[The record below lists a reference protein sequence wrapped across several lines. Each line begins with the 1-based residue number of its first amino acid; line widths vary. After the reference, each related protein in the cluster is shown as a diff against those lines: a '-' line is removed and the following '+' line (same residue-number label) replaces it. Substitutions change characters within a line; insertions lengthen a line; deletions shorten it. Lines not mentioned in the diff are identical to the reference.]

1 MSKWGDGVANSNITK
16 RAIAA
21 AFRQLLDTTSFD
33 RITVT
38 AIASQCGINRQTFYY
53 HFRDIYDL
61 VGWIVEDR
69 VVAILGTDTYSV
81 SNNGVRIIEASLL
94 ALKDE
99 QELVSR
105 LAHSTDPILINHIMQ
120 THLISVIEDVLKQ
133 ICQGSELAEEDKRL
147 ITTFFVGGYLNT
159 IYDWIT
165 NGMRDD
171 PVSLANRLATVL
183 CSGLHAAIP
192 HLSQK

>member
-1 MSKWGDGVANSNITK
+1 MANSNITK

-21 AFRQLLDTTSFD
+21 AFRQLLDKTPFE

-61 VGWIVEDR
+61 MGWIVEDR
-69 VVAILGTDTYSV
+69 VIAILGTDERDTLSDAE
-81 SNNGVRIIEASLL
+81 RIIEASLV

-99 QELVSR
+99 QDLVSR
-105 LAHSTDPILINHIMQ
+105 LAHSTDPVLINHIMQ
-120 THLISVIEDVLKQ
+120 AHLSTVIEKSLKQ
-133 ICQGSELAEEDKRL
+133 IYQTSKLTEENKRL
-147 ITTFFVGGYLNT
+147 ITNFFVGGYLNT
-159 IYDWIT
+159 IYDWII

-171 PVSLANRLATVL
+171 PVSLAKRLATVL
-183 CSGLHAAIP
+183 CAGLHATIP
-192 HLSQK
+192 LLS